1 MKACFMFALAALAA
15 APAPA
20 DRAPAA
26 FDSLEKQA
34 LRSAAAEVAAAL
46 RKTDGLSGKAV
57 TLMPVRGDR
66 DGYAERLLVGALVNA
81 GMTVVVPNDE
91 NDPRFRKILQEI
103 KWDGRQVRLGSIE
116 PATVDELGR
125 LRSTQVFVEAAVDL
139 KRSAPGENP
148 SAEAELDILAYAIAT
163 KSYVGAANKVCKA
176 EKPVAPPPPP
186 PPSAWTETAVGCKIV
201 PVRVK
206 ISKKPRDPESEA
218 LAGRIDT
225 AVRGALS
232 DAGYDVSAGAEVR
245 DTVVLA
251 DETVTLEVSRTVYDK
266 SGEYEVHEGKVDVS
280 VCRKARGGAVL
291 AGKTSVEER
300 GARKLG
306 PASADKDLAG
316 KLAGPVVEWLKKTLE
331 RGAPDVC
338 AAELELRLAKPIST
352 AADAATVDRFLQ
364 PFSLLDGVRFHKLAM
379 RDDAG
384 GRLRFFVVY
393 DRSKFPGG
401 FVPAYFAA
409 APELGDLLAK

>member
-26 FDSLEKQA
+26 FGSLEKQA

-103 KWDGRQVRLGSIE
+103 KWDGRQVRLGSID

-148 SAEAELDILAYAIAT
+148 SAEAELDVLAYAIAT

-186 PPSAWTETAVGCKIV
+186 PPKAWTETAAVCKIV
-201 PVRVK
+201 PARVK
-206 ISKKPRDPESEA
+206 ISTKVRDSESFP
-218 LAGRIDT
+218 LADRIDT

-232 DAGYDVSAGAEVR
+232 KAGCLVDIGAEAR
-245 DTVVLA
+245 DAVVLA
-251 DETVTLEVSRTVYDK
+251 DAVVVLEVSRTVYDK

-280 VCRKARGGAVL
+280 VIKTASGGAAL

-306 PASADKDLAG
+306 PAAADRDLAG
-316 KLAGPVVEWLKKTLE
+316 KLEGPVVAWLKKTVE
-331 RGAPDVC
+331 TDAPGTRAV
-338 AAELELRLAKPIST
+338 ELELRLAKPIST
-352 AADAATVDRFLQ
+352 AADMAVVDRFLQ
-364 PFSLLDGVRFHKLAM
+364 PFSLLDGVRFHRLAM

-393 DRSKFPGG
+393 DDGKFPGG
-401 FVPAYFAA
+401 FAPAYFAA